1 MSQTVTQQRIEIVEA
16 SRFRPMDPTTGH
28 MMDPD
33 DAALHRAIGL
43 DRRDPPPSGRGPPF
57 GGNPGGGGPP
67 FGGNPGGGG
76 GGGGPPHRHPL
87 PGGGQAPQAGNG
99 KLIGNPPAVFAG
111 ERDKAEH
118 FLTQWRLFAG
128 INLNNEAIWDYYQ
141 RSMLFL
147 TYIQGKAV
155 SEWV

>member
-1 MSQTVTQQRIEIVEA
+1 
-16 SRFRPMDPTTGH
+16 
-28 MMDPD
+28 MDPD
-33 DAALHRAIGL
+33 DAALHRAIGP
-43 DRRDPPPSGRGPPF
+43 DRRDPPPNRE
-57 GGNPGGGGPP
+57 GNPGEGPP

-76 GGGGPPHRHPL
+76 GGGGPLHRHPL
-87 PGGGQAPQAGNG
+87 PGGGQALQASNG
-99 KLIGNPPAVFAG
+99 KLIGNPPAVFSG

-128 INLNNEAIWDYYQ
+128 INLNNEAIRDFYQ

-147 TYIQGKAV
+147 MYIQGKAV

>member
-1 MSQTVTQQRIEIVEA
+1 
-16 SRFRPMDPTTGH
+16 
-28 MMDPD
+28 MDPD

-43 DRRDPPPSGRGPPF
+43 DRGDPPPNGGGPPF
-57 GGNPGGGGPP
+57 GGAPGGEGPP

-76 GGGGPPHRHPL
+76 GEGPPHGHPL
-87 PGGGQAPQAGNG
+87 LGGGQAPQAGNS
-99 KLIGNPPAVFAG
+99 KLIGNPPAVFS

-128 INLNNEAIWDYYQ
+128 INLNNEAIQDYYQ

-147 TYIQGKAV
+147 MYIQGKAV